1 MKHLLLTT
9 IAAVLL
15 VGCGESQESSPP
27 VEAKPEPTT
36 AKAPDIS
43 IHEAAAKGNIAV
55 VKQHLAAGTDVDTRD
70 NNKWTPLH
78 YAAYYGHKVVAELL
92 ITEGADVNAKS
103 DDGWTPLH
111 DATSIGH
118 KEIVELLLAKGANV
132 NAKNNYGNTPL
143 DLASGETADLLR
155 KHGGK
160 TAEELKAETAK

>member
-1 MKHLLLTT
+1 MKHLLITT

-15 VGCGESQESSPP
+15 VGCGEVSN
-27 VEAKPEPTT
+27 PEPLT
-36 AKAPDIS
+36 AKAPGIS
-43 IHEAAAKGNIAV
+43 IHRAAKYGKIEAI
-55 VKQHLAAGTDVDTRD
+55 KQHLANGTDVNTRD

-92 ITEGADVNAKS
+92 IAEGADVNAKS

-111 DATSIGH
+111 DATSMGH

-143 DLASGETADLLR
+143 DLASGETANFLR
-155 KHGGK
+155 KHGGQ
-160 TAEELKAETAK
+160 TGEELKADP

>member
-1 MKHLLLTT
+1 MKHLLITT

-15 VGCGESQESSPP
+15 VGCGEVSN
-27 VEAKPEPTT
+27 PEPLT
-36 AKAPDIS
+36 AKAPGIS
-43 IHEAAAKGNIAV
+43 IHRAAKYGKIEAI
-55 VKQHLAAGTDVDTRD
+55 KQHLANGTDVNTRD

-92 ITEGADVNAKS
+92 IAEGADVDAKS

-111 DATSIGH
+111 DATSMGH

-160 TAEELKAETAK
+160 TSEELKADGEQ

>member
-1 MKHLLLTT
+1 MLKHHLITT

-15 VGCGESQESSPP
+15 VGCGEVSN
-27 VEAKPEPTT
+27 PEPLT
-36 AKAPDIS
+36 AKAPGIS
-43 IHEAAAKGNIAV
+43 IHRAAKYGKIEAI
-55 VKQHLAAGTDVDTRD
+55 KQHLANGTDVNTRD

-92 ITEGADVNAKS
+92 IAEGADVNAKS

-111 DATSIGH
+111 DATSMGH

-143 DLASGETADLLR
+143 DLASGETANFLR
-155 KHGGK
+155 KHGGQ
-160 TAEELKAETAK
+160 TGEELKADP

>member
-1 MKHLLLTT
+1 MKHLLITT

-15 VGCGESQESSPP
+15 VGCGEVSN
-27 VEAKPEPTT
+27 PEPLT
-36 AKAPDIS
+36 AKAPGIS
-43 IHEAAAKGNIAV
+43 IHRAAKYGKIEAI
-55 VKQHLAAGTDVDTRD
+55 KQHLANGTDVNTRD

-92 ITEGADVNAKS
+92 IAEGADVDAKS

-111 DATSIGH
+111 DATSMGH

-143 DLASGETADLLR
+143 DLASGETANLLR
-155 KHGGK
+155 KHGGQ
-160 TAEELKAETAK
+160 TGEELKADP

>member
-1 MKHLLLTT
+1 MKHLLITT

-15 VGCGESQESSPP
+15 VGCGEVSN
-27 VEAKPEPTT
+27 PEPLT
-36 AKAPDIS
+36 AKAPGIS
-43 IHEAAAKGNIAV
+43 IHRAAKYGKIEAI
-55 VKQHLAAGTDVDTRD
+55 KQHLANGTDVNTRD

-92 ITEGADVNAKS
+92 ITEGADVDAKS

-111 DATSIGH
+111 DATSMGH

-160 TAEELKAETAK
+160 TSEELKAEGEQ